1 MQGRLKSAL
10 RSAAMAA
17 GIAVSL
23 FMFVPTGS
31 TAPAADNC
39 LTAPN
44 APAPQGSHW
53 YYRLE
58 RGTQRKCWRLV
69 QKDQKGP
76 STAAR
81 TAPQPEGDDEA
92 DDAPAPAA
100 SAPAAKMPAALV
112 PTARAAE
119 PAAPPSQAIVRDLF
133 TRNVSNTDQPAQPLA
148 APTPPTVPTTPCLRC
163 GRTGGTNSQQRAGT
177 ASRYPSRSPSF
188 SLPSQP
194 KRSQTHPRLK
204 PCRR

>member
-10 RSAAMAA
+10 RSAAMAS
-17 GIAVSL
+17 GIAVSS

-31 TAPAADNC
+31 AAPAADNC

-69 QKDQKGP
+69 QKDQKAP
-76 STAAR
+76 RTAAR
-81 TAPQPEGDDEA
+81 TAPQPEGDDEV

-100 SAPAAKMPAALV
+100 SAPAAKMPAAVV
-112 PTARAAE
+112 PTTRATE

-133 TRNVSNTDQPAQPLA
+133 TRNVSNTDQLAQPLA
-148 APTPPTVPTTPCLRC
+148 APTSPTGANDTDVSAAAAPAEPTPSKEQAPPPSLRPP
-163 GRTGGTNSQQRAGT
+163 RNQRFN
-177 ASRYPSRSPSF
+177 P
-188 SLPSQP
+188 Q
-194 KRSQTHPRLK
+194 PRLK
-204 PCRR
+204 R